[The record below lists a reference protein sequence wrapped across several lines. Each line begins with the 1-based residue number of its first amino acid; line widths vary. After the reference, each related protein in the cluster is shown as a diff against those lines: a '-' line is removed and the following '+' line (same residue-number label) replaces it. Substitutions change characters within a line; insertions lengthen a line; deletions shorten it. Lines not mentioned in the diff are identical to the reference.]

1 MPRIKHLRN
10 KEFALQKAHDQL
22 ETEVKKR
29 TAELAETVTSLR
41 YEVRQRVLVQSELE
55 VQKNELVAEIE
66 ERKRM
71 EVEVERIHR
80 ELLAASRQAGQAEVA
95 SSVLHN
101 VGNVLN
107 SVNVSTSLIRDHLGR
122 LSASDLE
129 QAAQVIREHAD
140 DLGGF

>member
-1 MPRIKHLRN
+1 MTNSKRKSRN
-10 KEFALQKAHDQL
+10 APQNWPKPSS
-22 ETEVKKR
+22 
-29 TAELAETVTSLR
+29 SLR
-41 YEVRQRVLVQSELE
+41 YEVRQRVVVQSELE
-55 VQKNELVAEIE
+55 AQKTELVAEIE

-80 ELLAASRQAGQAEVA
+80 ELVAASRQAGQAEVA

-122 LSASDLE
+122 LSASNLDASRANDPGTRGRSGAVSDHGRKRPSFSAIPE
-129 QAAQVIREHAD
+129 
-140 DLGGF
+140 